1 MKNIGNKNKDIQKAI
16 SFIDKIGVMIDTHPR
31 HNVTMSIGD
40 DVEKSGFVNPLYIR
54 INTDEAID
62 LVARIR
68 SLGFCGK
75 RVIKALLAAIAC
87 LEPEEINDILNNFY
101 IRSYSTKDIVDHFVE
116 TFTAYCIKANVRV
129 SKSTIDKKFMRNVW
143 VSFGRT
149 RGLGYVFLTILKQEI
164 AYFRDC
170 RKAEEALGIAP
181 VIEIQNTEIDK
192 CSTCKHCKID
202 RVSGLKE
209 CKECFID
216 IPKHFNV
223 EQLGELYP
231 SIVIFDG
238 ILQSKYIIHSM
249 SDCEYY
255 KSRIGAVVRH
265 NANVVNDEHITNII

>member
-1 MKNIGNKNKDIQKAI
+1 MKKIGNKNREIQKAVAY
-16 SFIDKIGVMIDTHPR
+16 IDKLGINIDTHSR

-40 DVEKSGFVNPLYIR
+40 NIDESGFVNPLYVKL
-54 INTDEAID
+54 TTEEAID

-101 IRSYSTKDIVDHFVE
+101 IRSYSSKDIVDHFVE

-192 CSTCKHCKID
+192 CATCKHCKID
-202 RVSGLKE
+202 RASGLKE

-231 SIVIFDG
+231 EIVIFDG
-238 ILQSKYIIHSM
+238 ILQSKYIIHTID
-249 SDCEYY
+249 DCEFY
-255 KSRIGAVVRH
+255 KSRIGSVVRH
-265 NANVVNDEHITNII
+265 NIGVEDEKLSNII

>member
-1 MKNIGNKNKDIQKAI
+1 MKKIGNKNREIQKAV

-40 DVEKSGFVNPLYIR
+40 DVEKIKFVNPLYIR

-101 IRSYSTKDIVDHFVE
+101 IKSYSTKDIVDHFIE

-129 SKSTIDKKFMRNVW
+129 SKNNIDKKFMRNVW

-192 CSTCKHCKID
+192 CATCKHCKID
-202 RVSGLKE
+202 RASGLKE

-231 SIVIFDG
+231 AIVIFDG
-238 ILQSKYIIHSM
+238 ILQSKYIIHTID
-249 SDCEYY
+249 DCEFY
-255 KSRIGAVVRH
+255 KSRIGSVVRH
-265 NANVVNDEHITNII
+265 NIGAEDEKLSNITY